1 MTKLKKVGIIG
12 AGWYGFRPQIK
23 DLSFREMVFEAASR
37 AYENA
42 GIDPR
47 KDVDTFV
54 SCQEDFWEGISIADE
69 FAPDPI
75 GGAMRPTMTVA
86 GDGLQGIIHGAMQIL
101 SGVSNVTVVEAHAK
115 PSDIERI
122 DKIIELAMDPL
133 FSRLGINVHFLAGLD
148 ATKFMKKYETKREDL
163 AEVVSRN
170 LSSGFKTPRSSFAS
184 KVSVDDVLSQ
194 DFLVYPL
201 SPMDIAKYVDA
212 SIVFIL
218 ASEEIAR
225 KYDPIWIEGMSFAT
239 AEKLGEAE
247 YLSIAARQA
256 YKMANVKPSKV
267 DGIFVDDRYSYKELQ
282 HLEAL
287 GISSKEFLRDQNIEV
302 NPYGGHLAKGVPLEA
317 SGLSLLLD
325 AIDFIKE
332 GHESAIVASWRGIPT
347 YTGAVLVVRK

>member
-1 MTKLKKVGIIG
+1 MRKLKKIGIIG
-12 AGWYGFRPQIK
+12 VGWYGFRPQIK
-23 DLSFREMVFEAASR
+23 DLSFREMVFEAATR
-37 AYENA
+37 AYESA
-42 GIDPR
+42 SIDPR

-86 GDGLQGIIHGAMQIL
+86 GDGIQGIIHAAMQIL
-101 SGVSNVTVVEAHAK
+101 SGVSNISVVEAHAK
-115 PSDIERI
+115 PSDIEDI
-122 DKIIELAMDPL
+122 NKIIELGMDPL
-133 FSRLGINVHFLAGLD
+133 SRFPSNVNYVAGLD
-148 ATKFMKKYETKREDL
+148 AVKFMKKYNLSREDL

-170 LSSGFKTPRSSFAS
+170 LKSGFKSPRSSFAS
-184 KVSVDDVLSQ
+184 KISVDAVLSHEY
-194 DFLVYPL
+194 VIYPL
-201 SPMDIAKYVDA
+201 SSMDIAKYIDA

-239 AEKLGEAE
+239 AESLGEAD
-247 YLSIAARQA
+247 YISIASKNAC
-256 YKMANVKPSKV
+256 KMAGMNPSKM
-267 DGIFVDDRYSYKELQ
+267 DGIFVDDRYSYKELE

-287 GISSKEFLRDQNIEV
+287 GISSKEFLRDDEPTV

-325 AIDFIKE
+325 AVDFLNE
-332 GHESAIVASWRGIPT
+332 GNEKALVASWRGIPT
-347 YTGAVLVVRK
+347 YTGAVLVMRK